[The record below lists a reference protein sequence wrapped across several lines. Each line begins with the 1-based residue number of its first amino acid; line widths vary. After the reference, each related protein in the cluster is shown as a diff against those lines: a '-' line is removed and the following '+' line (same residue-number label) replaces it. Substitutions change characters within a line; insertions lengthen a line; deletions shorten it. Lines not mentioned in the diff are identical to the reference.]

1 MILSTQYY
9 CTVCTQS
16 DTVLIMPSKDLVQ
29 IVGYVSRQ
37 TKARMKTIAENLSKQ
52 RGIGRYGESRLVV
65 EAVEYNI
72 AYFEA
77 TGRWFHEVYPER
89 KDAPLSLAAE
99 ASAVNAPE
107 AAVKDAAAEEIARQQ
122 HLKTEYPTLA
132 RRKKE
137 KK

>member
-16 DTVLIMPSKDLVQ
+16 DTVRIMPSKDLVQ
-29 IVGYVSRQ
+29 IAGYVSRQ

-77 TGRWFHEVYPER
+77 TGRWFHEVYPEH
-89 KDAPLSLAAE
+89 KDTEFSRAAE
-99 ASAVNAPE
+99 DAAGNAPV
-107 AAVKDAAAEEIARQQ
+107 ATVKDDAGAEIARQQ